1 MKKFF
6 VVLITLMMILPYFGM
21 TSANAAGGDKPFS
34 LIELS
39 AKAEPGSVTL
49 SWPKTSQSSIY
60 LYRDY
65 TTSEKPIATLNP
77 TDTSYTDKTSGPHN
91 YSLMVIGRDGAVALK
106 SNLLPVW
113 VPSACESSDGTVIK
127 LWVDKTRMISD
138 CAETTIKTPP
148 SSINGSTYVSIRP
161 IIEAAGG
168 TLLWNGDTRTATIS
182 LPPNTVSLTIG
193 SRNAK
198 VNGADKQISTNPK
211 VVPVIVNG
219 TTMLPFR
226 FIIENLGGTVGW
238 DANEKRMDI
247 LLPLQPN
254 KAIARAMNAFSTL
267 SQGKLGQMVECG
279 SVESVTTTN
288 PAGDFLT
295 GAKILHYSSEKP
307 TATPL
312 LDVVDTNGR
321 KLEFSNLKTQFN
333 DIDANLSLY
342 KVNIKSRNSQLPSF
356 TTTVLFN
363 NETGDMIDATFLPST
378 LGFAFEQGSLNATL
392 KGKGEFSQLV
402 ASYKI
407 GYSSAKLSGGKLS
420 FAVNT
425 ILFNTTA
432 SGKMTTVTPGCTPCQ
447 LGRTDIYAEFKNTC
461 PDDISPSA
469 KINLPIISNLY
480 DFSLGLGSVGE
491 QVGFSIDQGC
501 GFFPSSSCP
510 DVTEKQSEMAF
521 EIADFRPATA
531 TDNPRTASVP
541 VKGVVRLLGKTGWFP
556 ETVSDK
562 TKNYITFKLP
572 SDPKPRTMSLA
583 FGGSK
588 NYGSFTLS
596 AMTTSQYPGNPPR
609 FSIKVPLLSSPAGNQ
624 VGIFKMIAKASLTIL
639 SPVDLISGWFAQS
652 GRKVAQ
658 FGGDEIQAKSEFDCP
673 CSGSLKAIEDAKLA
687 VETKGDL
694 SVVTITCRIN
704 TDAAFRN
711 DSDKV
716 EVQLFRN
723 DEPLDTITV
732 VKSNPNVTLSDGDPY
747 AGETY
752 KYCIKCTVNSKVI
765 DEWCN
770 EEEITPMPSSFN
782 MTWPNNTTS
791 FSAKIMAGDK
801 FYLKIKVVNTSDSEI
816 KVSLYLKPP
825 CRAWKVSFTN
835 QALSTV
841 ITVPANGTNL
851 STQLAVTPD
860 VGLSGG
866 EVCEFIVEAV
876 SGKQK
881 KVIKLKAT
889 TEAAQCAYVAQ
900 WNEGGTGIGGDTSA
914 GIQNV
919 QSFTIKNTGNE
930 INKFIIDLGYDR
942 LGSTA
947 QQQWLLRFGNDYVPG
962 MTLNLKPGESREI
975 QVFCRAANDMPDGEK
990 IKVTVSVQACGEKAL
1005 LVWLLNNKLD
1015 ECAFDLDW
1023 EKGTL
1028 TKSMSSYPSE
1038 KFYMNFTV
1046 KNNMDT
1052 DSLFLI
1058 TSEAKGEKMD
1068 VSAQYYELQMGSG
1081 EARNVRLTC
1090 VTDQKARIGQSKI
1103 YVYANCGKTHKTLSV
1118 TVNIRKQEE
1127 CAYAISW
1134 DSNGKDT
1141 QSSDMP
1147 IDEPVETNVRVVNKS
1162 LTEQY
1167 FAVKV
1172 ERSIEAWIT
1181 GISEKTILKQ
1191 TFTLNPGQEVNTLII
1206 QATAGKETQ
1215 IGEKCTVTVTIK
1227 ACGGVQTLKWEVTC
1241 VPHQELDASFVAKM
1255 SDATWLNDGRLMVP
1269 GLFSFQRQGVGLIKT
1284 NKFGFEFYDADNFDA
1299 TLGKT
1304 DMLPVDVTVENGTA
1318 PWSYNLRIPASVVS
1332 KAQANGSSNIKV
1344 VMTIKFLFEKNKVQS
1359 LVDKSITFI
1368 VAIPGK

>member
-6 VVLITLMMILPYFGM
+6 VALVTLMMVMPYLGIM
-21 TSANAAGGDKPFS
+21 PANVAAADKPFS
-34 LIELS
+34 LIELT
-39 AKAEPGSVTL
+39 AKTEPGSVTL
-49 SWPKTSQSSIY
+49 SWPKTSLSSIF

-65 TTSEKPIATLNP
+65 NNDDKPIASLNP
-77 TDTSYTDKTSGPHN
+77 SDTSYTDKTSGSHN
-91 YSLMVIGRDGAVALK
+91 YSLKVIGRDGSLALK

-127 LWVDKTRMISD
+127 LWVDKTKMVTD
-138 CAETTIKTPP
+138 CAESTVKTPP
-148 SSINGSTYVSIRP
+148 ISINGSTYVSIRP

-168 TLLWNGDTRTATIS
+168 TLLWNADTRTATVN

-193 SRNAK
+193 NRTAK

-238 DANEKRMDI
+238 DANEKRVDI

-254 KAIARAMNAFSTL
+254 KAISRAMSAFSTL
-267 SQGKLGQMVECG
+267 SLGKLGQMVECG

-295 GAKILHYSSEKP
+295 GAKILHYASDKP

-321 KLEFSNLKTQFN
+321 KLEYTDLKTQFN
-333 DIDANLSLY
+333 GVDANLSLY

-378 LGFAFEQGSLNATL
+378 LGFAYEQPVLNAKL
-392 KGKGEFSQLV
+392 MGKGEFSQVV

-407 GYSSAKLSGGKLS
+407 GYSSARLSGGKLS
-420 FAVNT
+420 FVVNA
-425 ILFNTTA
+425 IPFNTTA
-432 SGKMTTVTPGCTPCQ
+432 TGKMTTISPGCNPCQ
-447 LGRTDIYAEFKNTC
+447 LGRTDVYAEFKNTC
-461 PDDISPSA
+461 SDNVSQSA
-469 KINLPIISNLY
+469 KITLPIISSLY

-491 QVGFSIDQGC
+491 QVGFAIDQGC

-521 EIADFRPATA
+521 EVADFRPIAA
-531 TDNPRTASVP
+531 TDNPRTASIP

-556 ETVSDK
+556 ETVNDK
-562 TKNYITFKLP
+562 TKNYISFKLP

-583 FGGSK
+583 FGGSR
-588 NYGSFTLS
+588 NFGSYTLS

-624 VGIFKMIAKASLTIL
+624 VGIFRMIAKASLSIL
-639 SPVDLISGWFAQS
+639 SPVDLISGWFTQS
-652 GRKVAQ
+652 GKKVAQ

-673 CSGSLKAIEDAKLA
+673 CSGTLKAIEDPKLT

-716 EVQLFRN
+716 EVQMFRN
-723 DEPLDTITV
+723 DEPLDTVTV
-732 VKSNPNVTLSDGDPY
+732 AKSNPNITISDGDPY

-752 KYCIKCTVNSKVI
+752 KYCIKCMVNSKVI

-770 EEEITPMPSSFN
+770 DEEITPMPSSFN
-782 MTWPNNTTS
+782 LTWPNNTTN

-801 FYLKIKVVNTSDSEI
+801 FYLKIKVVNTTESEI

-841 ITVPANGTNL
+841 VTVPANGTNL
-851 STQLAVTPD
+851 STQIAVTPD

-866 EVCEFIVEAV
+866 EVCEFTVEAV

-881 KVIKLKAT
+881 KAIKLKAT

-914 GIQNV
+914 GIQNI

-930 INKFIIDLGYDR
+930 VNKFIIDLGYDR
-942 LGSTA
+942 MGSTS

-962 MTLNLKPGESREI
+962 MTINLKPDESREI

-990 IKVTVSVQACGEKAL
+990 IKITVTVQACGEKAL
-1005 LVWLLNNKLD
+1005 LVWMLSNNLS
-1015 ECAFDLDW
+1015 ECIFDLDW

-1028 TKSMSSYPSE
+1028 TKSMSTYPSE
-1038 KFYMNFTV
+1038 KFYLNFTV
-1046 KNNMDT
+1046 KNNMDV

-1058 TSEAKGEKMD
+1058 TSEAKGEKIEA
-1068 VSAQYYELQMGSG
+1068 SSQFYELQMGSG
-1081 EARNVRLTC
+1081 ETRTVRLTC

-1103 YVYANCGKTHKTLSV
+1103 YVYVTCGKTHKTLSLSLNV
-1118 TVNIRKQEE
+1118 RKQEE

-1134 DSNGKDT
+1134 DDNGKDT
-1141 QSSDMP
+1141 ISSEMP
-1147 IDEPVETNVRVVNKS
+1147 IDEPVEMNVRVTNKS

-1172 ERSIEAWIT
+1172 ERSVEEWIS
-1181 GISEKTILKQ
+1181 GLSEKTILKQ
-1191 TFTLNPGQEVNTLII
+1191 TFTLNPGQDVNSLII
-1206 QATAGKETQ
+1206 QAKAGKETKV
-1215 IGEKCTVTVTIK
+1215 GEKCTLTVTIK
-1227 ACGGVQTLKWEVTC
+1227 ACGGVQVIKWDVTC
-1241 VPHQELDASFVAKM
+1241 VPHQELDASFAAKM
-1255 SDATWLNDGRLMVP
+1255 SEASWLNDGRLMVP
-1269 GLFSFQRQGVGLIKT
+1269 GLFSFQRQGVGLIKA
-1284 NKFGFEFYDADNFDA
+1284 NQYGFEFSDADNFDA
-1299 TLGKT
+1299 ILGKS
-1304 DMLPVDVTVENGTA
+1304 DKQPLDISIQLGVA
-1318 PWSYNLRIPASVVS
+1318 PWSYNLRIPAGVVS
-1332 KAQANGSSNIKV
+1332 KAQANGSSHIKV
-1344 VMTIKFLFEKNKVQS
+1344 VMTMTFLLEKDKVQS
-1359 LVDKSITFI
+1359 YIDRTVTFI
-1368 VAIPGK
+1368 VEIPGK